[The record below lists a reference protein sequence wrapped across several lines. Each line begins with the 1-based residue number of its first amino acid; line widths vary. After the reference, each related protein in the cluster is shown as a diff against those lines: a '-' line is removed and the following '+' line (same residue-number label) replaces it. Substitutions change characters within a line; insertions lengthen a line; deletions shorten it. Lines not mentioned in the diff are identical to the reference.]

1 MYRIYRE
8 IDGFKCYH
16 ANTKYLLIREEQK
29 VEYGK
34 VFTEEEAKAFL
45 KKNTKYDWILE
56 EVEKKMIK
64 N

>member
-8 IDGFKCYH
+8 MDGYKCYH
-16 ANTKYLLIREEQK
+16 TNTKYLLIREEQK

-34 VFTEEEAKAFL
+34 VFTEEKAKAFL

-56 EVEKKMIK
+56 EVEKKDA
-64 N
+64 